1 MHGKWIPAPG
11 TKAKYKKGNT
21 SKSDIR
27 KSEQSQQQAT
37 NSKHDPV
44 AKTQVE
50 NDESETG
57 VEEEKMIC
65 GRKQLQSFNFISLIE
80 PDPLYRNRLT
90 PIRRPVSRLI
100 LFTNAFFSPIPRKV
114 GSTLPGPGPAS
125 SLAENL
131 QAKYCRSCPYR

>member
-1 MHGKWIPAPG
+1 M
-11 TKAKYKKGNT
+11 GNGFLPQAL
-21 SKSDIR
+21 KLNIR
-27 KSEQSQQQAT
+27 KGTPLKVIQGKASKASSKQPIRNTIQSPKPM
-37 NSKHDPV
+37 SK
-44 AKTQVE
+44 

-114 GSTLPGPGPAS
+114 GSTLPGRGPAS